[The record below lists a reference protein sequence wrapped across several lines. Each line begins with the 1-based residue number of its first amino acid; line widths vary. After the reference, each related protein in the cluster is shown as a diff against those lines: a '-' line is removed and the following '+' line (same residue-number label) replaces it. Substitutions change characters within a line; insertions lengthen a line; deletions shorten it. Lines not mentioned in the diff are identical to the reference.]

1 MFTHQAFVFRNERQ
15 ELVTAMV
22 SVPCQ
27 LSANSQPHGGFSY
40 LSSNIGTPPA
50 LIPAYSYVPIQS
62 VGRQTAAVRTNDNM
76 IGDLFFLG
84 PNQSQEYAYQAVG
97 NNGVQYTHHVPVSSG
112 HNSMEKSGKGS
123 GAATVTTQTGRQKAT
138 SSLNAHQANGNQ
150 AAAMGSIDLPTNNVT
165 VLQSGRVVQ
174 DLSNKNDED
183 NIIRNGGR
191 KLSAARR
198 RISSSSEEDEFF
210 GAKIKTEDIS
220 DSEESNPP
228 FSDNDDSPSSI
239 LSQST
244 QLLHGDYGAYYNVTC
259 GDLAAQFHVSRFARG
274 SIGKC
279 ILYERVWYTPN
290 AFQSIAG
297 RQCSKDWKRSIR
309 CGQQCLRDMIREGK
323 FQEHPKSC
331 TCGICFSIADAVA
344 ARDLHNSRVRSVCI
358 MFYYSGY
365 SSDICTY
372 VVYCSIVG
380 M

>member
-50 LIPAYSYVPIQS
+50 LIPAYSYIPIQS

-84 PNQSQEYAYQAVG
+84 PNQSQEYAYQAVS
-97 NNGVQYTHHVPVSSG
+97 NNGVQYTHHVPVTSS
-112 HNSMEKSGKGS
+112 HNSIEKGAKGR
-123 GAATVTTQTGRQKAT
+123 GTTTVANQTDVTGRQQAA
-138 SSLNAHQANGNQ
+138 SSLNPHKTNGDQ
-150 AAAMGSIDLPTNNVT
+150 AAALGSIDLPTNNVT

-174 DLSNKNDED
+174 DLNDED

-191 KLSAARR
+191 KLSTARR
-198 RISSSSEEDEFF
+198 RISSSSEEDNFF
-210 GAKIKTEDIS
+210 GATIKTEDIS

-228 FSDNDDSPSSI
+228 FSDKDESP
-239 LSQST
+239 LSVINQST

-259 GDLAAQFHVSRFARG
+259 GELAAQFHVSRFARG

-279 ILYERVWYTPN
+279 ILYDGVWYTPN

-344 ARDLHNSRVRSVCI
+344 ARDLHNSRVSLLVV
-358 MFYYSGY
+358 FY
-365 SSDICTY
+365 
-372 VVYCSIVG
+372 
-380 M
+380 

>member
-1 MFTHQAFVFRNERQ
+1 MFTHQTFLFRNERQ

-27 LSANSQPHGGFSY
+27 LSANSQQHGGFSY

-50 LIPAYSYVPIQS
+50 LIPAYSYIPIQS
-62 VGRQTAAVRTNDNM
+62 VGRQTAAVRTNENM

-84 PNQSQEYAYQAVG
+84 PNQSQEYAYQTVG
-97 NNGVQYTHHVPVSSG
+97 GNGVQYAHPVPVTSG
-112 HNSMEKSGKGS
+112 HNLMEKGGKGR
-123 GAATVTTQTGRQKAT
+123 GATTVTTQAGVTGRQQAT
-138 SSLNAHQANGNQ
+138 SSLNAHQTNGDQ
-150 AAAMGSIDLPTNNVT
+150 AAALGSIDLPTNNVT

-174 DLSNKNDED
+174 DLETKIDED

-191 KLSAARR
+191 KFSTARR
-198 RISSSSEEDEFF
+198 RISSSSEEDDFF
-210 GAKIKTEDIS
+210 GATIKTENIS
-220 DSEESNPP
+220 DSEESNPH
-228 FSDNDDSPSSI
+228 FSDDNSPSSVI
-239 LSQST
+239 SQST
-244 QLLHGDYGAYYNVTC
+244 QLLHGDHGPYYNVTC

-279 ILYERVWYTPN
+279 ILYEGVWYTPN

-344 ARDLHNSRVRSVCI
+344 ARDLHNSRV
-358 MFYYSGY
+358 
-365 SSDICTY
+365 
-372 VVYCSIVG
+372 SIYL
-380 M
+380 